1 MTRSL
6 LDPFAW
12 LAALTAIL
20 ALWIAYQQ
28 FQTNRAKLRLDLY
41 ERRFRVF
48 DGLSEFLASVY
59 RDADVKIEDL
69 RKFAVSTNEAAF
81 LFGPDVSA
89 YLDELRTKAGNLR
102 VLNAK
107 LHESDL
113 PIGPDRNQAA
123 KEKARVLEWL
133 IAQFDASRER
143 FAKYRDFRRAF

>member
-6 LDPFAW
+6 LDPFAL

-48 DGLSEFLASVY
+48 DGVSEFLATIY

-69 RKFAVSTNEAAF
+69 RKFSVSTGEAAF
-81 LFGPDVSA
+81 LFGPDISS
-89 YLDELRTKAGNLR
+89 YLDELRKKAVSLR
-102 VLNAK
+102 ALNAK
-107 LHESDL
+107 LHESGL
-113 PIGPDRNQAA
+113 PIGSERSQPAA
-123 KEKARVLEWL
+123 ENARVLEWL
-133 IAQFDASRER
+133 IAQFNESREW
-143 FAKYRDFRRAF
+143 FAKYLDFRRAF